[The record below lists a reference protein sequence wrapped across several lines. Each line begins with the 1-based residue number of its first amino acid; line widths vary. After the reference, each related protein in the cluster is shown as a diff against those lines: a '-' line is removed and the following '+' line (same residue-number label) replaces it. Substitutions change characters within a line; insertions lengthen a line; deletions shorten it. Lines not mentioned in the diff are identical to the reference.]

1 MQHAS
6 VARYP
11 QIQELPSLWVLF
23 SVYVPNNYAELKSC
37 GLQVRAELK
46 ALFTADCVR
55 RLATEVLLPW
65 LMQRAN
71 AATHGKEARPKSIC
85 MHISILCY

>member
-1 MQHAS
+1 M
-6 VARYP
+6 
-11 QIQELPSLWVLF
+11 
-23 SVYVPNNYAELKSC
+23 
-37 GLQVRAELK
+37 QVRAELK

-71 AATHGKEARPKSIC
+71 AATHGKEARPQLFCI
-85 MHISILCY
+85 HVFILCY